1 MIACGELGELN
12 QVSDTHLIQNE
23 THKKKIIPYSAFFR
37 ASLAIAYISIM
48 NRHGI

>member
-23 THKKKIIPYSAFFR
+23 THQKKIIPYSAFFSGFAGHR
-37 ASLAIAYISIM
+37 IYKY
-48 NRHGI
+48 NE